1 MNLATP
7 ARVRKRLATDKGT
20 IEIYFLSPEVVLQ
33 RATGQADLAH
43 AQAIATTLQAAIDG
57 GARIA
62 IFDDFS
68 ALEGYTSEAR
78 IELTTWTR
86 ASLPKIAS
94 IHILVKSKIVSM
106 GVAVANIALRNV
118 NSYTDR
124 APFDAAIM
132 RALDTPVSRH
142 V

>member
-7 ARVRKRLATDKGT
+7 ARLRKRFATDKGT
-20 IEIYFLSPEVVLQ
+20 IEIYFLSPDVVLQ
-33 RATGQADLAH
+33 RATGHAELAH
-43 AQAIATTLQAAIDG
+43 AQAIAATLQAAIDAG
-57 GARIA
+57 QRIA

-68 ALEGYTSEAR
+68 GLEGYTSEAR

-86 ASLPKIAS
+86 AALPKIAA

-106 GVAVANIALRNV
+106 GVAVANVALRNV

-124 APFDAAIM
+124 VAFDAAIM
-132 RALDTPVSRH
+132 RALDAKGTRRP
-142 V
+142 